1 MSIKYACMRNVINN
15 DDITE
20 YILNMT
26 LQKRLN
32 NQTKSMMLRKLIQFV
47 FNDNAFIYINCSM
60 ICQ

>member
-26 LQKRLN
+26 LRKRLN
-32 NQTKSMMLRKLIQFV
+32 NQTKSMMLRKFIQLF